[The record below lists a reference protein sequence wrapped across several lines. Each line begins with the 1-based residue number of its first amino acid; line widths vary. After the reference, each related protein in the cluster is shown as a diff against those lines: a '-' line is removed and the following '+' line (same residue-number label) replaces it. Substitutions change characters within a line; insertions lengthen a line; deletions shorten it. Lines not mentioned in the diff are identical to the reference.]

1 MTTLRETMQDAFQ
14 EVCDQWSI
22 YDEQTMGPIQ
32 MQVQVLTVIINTI
45 LQKADVER
53 AVAAQIL
60 NKLDDRL

>member
-32 MQVQVLTVIINTI
+32 MQVQVLTNRI
-45 LQKADVER
+45 E
-53 AVAAQIL
+53 AQVDAL
-60 NKLDDRL
+60 TDNVDAFSRRGALAG